1 MERGHGEGG
10 REREE
15 KKMEIPVINARG
27 RGSTNFTVIPES
39 LSGRYQF
46 KFFEGTATRVL
57 PLPSPRQRRGCTA
70 GTLREEST
78 RNTPST
84 RGHEYAR

>member
-1 MERGHGEGG
+1 
-10 REREE
+10 
-15 KKMEIPVINARG
+15 MEIPVINARG

-46 KFFEGTATRVL
+46 KFFEGAVRVL
-57 PLPSPRQRRGCTA
+57 PLPSPRQRRGCMA

-78 RNTPST
+78 RNAASM